1 MGTEGENGHG
11 RPLQD
16 RVILVTGAS
25 RGIGKAI
32 AKRLAIGGA
41 RLALVGRGLRGLE
54 EASRELG
61 PTGGEALLLP
71 YDLTEASSYPRIL
84 KAILERWGRLDA
96 LVNNAGIAETA
107 PFESETPDAWDR
119 LLAVNA
125 RAPFFLTQA
134 VLPELRKTKGRIVN
148 IASVVA
154 HTGYAQQAAYS
165 ASKHALL
172 GWTKALARELVSDGV
187 RVHIIA
193 PGGVATEM
201 VSRMRPDIR
210 PEELIQPEEVAEAVA
225 YLLSMN
231 GRGVVDEIQLRRA
244 DKTPF

>member
-1 MGTEGENGHG
+1 VGTEGENGHG

-107 PFESETPDAWDR
+107 PF
-119 LLAVNA
+119 
-125 RAPFFLTQA
+125 FLTQA

-201 VSRMRPDIR
+201 VTRMRPDIR